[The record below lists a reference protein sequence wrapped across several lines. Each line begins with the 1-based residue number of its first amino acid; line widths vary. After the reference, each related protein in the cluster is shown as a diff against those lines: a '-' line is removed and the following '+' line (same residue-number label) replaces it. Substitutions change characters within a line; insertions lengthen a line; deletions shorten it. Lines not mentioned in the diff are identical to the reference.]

1 MGQNHLRNVIDR
13 QKVGRNLLVMA
24 AIALFL
30 AFINPYQA
38 TGQMI
43 FPFAL
48 LYWFTM
54 ILIGGAFAEVGMWIY
69 KRQFPNAP
77 DWGQVIIASFVSA
90 LAVSAFIILIESV
103 FNRGIPIAYWP
114 SVYGLVFVISVA
126 ISVISYITQLAFE
139 SPAVTDTGF
148 DPVKT
153 FLQRLPVKFHSAD
166 LYAIASEDHY
176 LRVYTSLGDD
186 LILMRLADA
195 ERELSGADGARVH
208 RSWWIAKDGITEEK
222 KQDGRSRLILPD
234 NTEVP
239 VSRSY
244 RARAKDAGLIG

>member
-1 MGQNHLRNVIDR
+1 MIDT
-13 QKVGRNLLVMA
+13 KKIGRSALVMA

-43 FPFAL
+43 FPLAL

-54 ILIGGAFAEVGMWIY
+54 IVLGGVFAEVGMSLY
-69 KRQFPNAP
+69 TRQFPNAP
-77 DWGQVIIASFVSA
+77 IWGMLAVAAIVSA
-90 LAVSAFIILIESV
+90 LAVSGFIILIETL
-103 FNRGIPIAYWP
+103 FNDGVPLAYWP
-114 SVYGLVFVISVA
+114 QVYGLVFVISAA
-126 ISVISYITQLAFE
+126 ISVVSYITERALDAPQIENA
-139 SPAVTDTGF
+139 PA
-148 DPVKT
+148 DPAKT

-195 ERELSGADGARVH
+195 ERELSGANGARVH
-208 RSWWIAKDGITEEK
+208 RSWWIAKSGITDEK
-222 KQDGRSRLILPD
+222 KKDGRSLLILP
-234 NTEVP
+234 NGTEVP
-239 VSRSY
+239 VSRGY
-244 RARAKDAGLIG
+244 RAKAKDAGLIS